1 MRRAASK
8 WLLSAVK
15 AWCSRALTNQER
27 GLGPTDQSDP
37 GAALQQ
43 PDPGSQIIMSSSSY
57 HHRDIDYKSVKQK
70 ERNIRLLCATFSKRF
85 QFRELV

>member
-27 GLGPTDQSDP
+27 GLGPTDQSDT
-37 GAALQQ
+37 GAATQQ

-57 HHRDIDYKSVKQK
+57 HHRDIDDLNQSIRKK
-70 ERNIRLLCATFSKRF
+70 ERKTFVYLCAMPHF
-85 QFRELV
+85 QNEK